1 MKIAFINQR
10 YGMEVAGGSE
20 SYTRAMAEHLAAH
33 LKDKAEIEVLTSK
46 ALDYITW

>member
-20 SYTRAMAEHLAAH
+20 SYTRAMAEKLSEY
-33 LKDKAEIEVLTSK
+33 LKDTGSVEV
-46 ALDYITW
+46 